1 MLLKRITAFL
11 VCICLGLF
19 FSACGNTD
27 NNRTSEP
34 ASTAQVMPQEQQNSE
49 AAKKE
54 TDDFSKGTVTR
65 TAQNIEYKIP
75 AAWGENSD
83 NEFITYYYPK
93 HTAGVPMLMVAFDE
107 IESEL
112 SITDEGVLSDFIAG
126 VQNSESLDNFNL
138 SEQSI
143 QTTASNIKCGYA
155 EYSCTISDID
165 MQVKLAVFDCQGG
178 LVSFTLGMS
187 PDDSNDYT
195 KDFYRILNSIEV
207 EQDLT
212 KGDVGEFY
220 ISIGECSFTTDYNG
234 NKVIVI
240 NYDFINNS
248 EETVAPFWKTNGKAF
263 QDGIELETA
272 IVLNGSYDAGIKQK
286 EIRPG
291 VTLNGCQD
299 AYVLRSDSPVEFEMG
314 AMFGEPVLYKI
325 FDVQ

>member
-165 MQVKLAVFDCQGG
+165 MQ
-178 LVSFTLGMS
+178 
-187 PDDSNDYT
+187 DDSNDYT